1 MSSIRAA
8 VITSLVAAT
17 ELAAGTPSPHR
28 SGASKAPASPV
39 NYPSGVV
46 VESCNATVPF
56 VDSAWWQGWGGN
68 VLNNHWAAPNA
79 HVDSAA
85 AKSLAQHCKLDYMGG
100 VSATPTVE
108 GDIVYYLAW
117 NGMVYAV
124 NYKSCQTV
132 WKADA
137 TGIARD
143 FKPLSKM
150 QEKILYLASRT
161 SAIIEGDVVFFGT
174 QPWALALAFDK
185 HTGAL
190 LDRVQLNP
198 HPFAV
203 ITLSPTAYQGYQFWG
218 TSSREEAAAR
228 KFPEYD
234 CCSFVGNMVATTFNH
249 STNKFSLSW
258 NVSTLP
264 LEESGPNG
272 WAGGAVWGSQPS
284 IDVQRSQV
292 FYGTGNVYR
301 LPPAFEQC
309 RLETAN
315 ISVYEKGL
323 TVSAPCLGKGVFQE
337 SVLALDIETGYINWY
352 NQITPIDAWTAACG
366 LGGSIQGPN
375 KTEIPGS
382 HNCPYKPGPDAD
394 FGMAPTFVSGSPHT
408 PYGKD
413 LLVIGQKDGNM
424 YGIDAQAGRILW
436 ATKCAPDGNLGGIS
450 FGIAVDDTRAYF
462 VGINS
467 DLKNYTLVNGD
478 TINVSAYGAVD
489 ITDGSILWQ
498 TASPSRSFSF
508 MVPTVVNDVAFMGYT
523 QNGTDGYDSSAGALV
538 PVDAATGKILE
549 VYDLDAP
556 FHGGI
561 AVQGQYVMF
570 GAGYHQ
576 YKGTGSLYVYKS
588 PEASNWLP

>member
-1 MSSIRAA
+1 MSPIQAV
-8 VITSLVAAT
+8 VITCLLTAAH
-17 ELAAGTPSPHR
+17 LATGTPTPHQ
-28 SGASKAPASPV
+28 SGAGKDLAPPIRIV
-39 NYPSGVV
+39 E
-46 VESCNATVPF
+46 ESCNATVPSI
-56 VDSAWWQGWGGN
+56 DSTWWQGWGGN

-85 AKSLAQHCKLDYMGG
+85 AKSLAQHCKLDYTGG

-108 GDIVYYLAW
+108 GDIVYFPAW

-124 NYKSCQTV
+124 NYQSCQTE
-132 WKADA
+132 WKANA

-143 FKPLSKM
+143 FKPLSKL

-264 LEESGPNG
+264 LEDSGPNG

-337 SVLALDIETGYINWY
+337 SVLALDIKTGYINW
-352 NQITPIDAWTAACG
+352 
-366 LGGSIQGPN
+366 
-375 KTEIPGS
+375 
-382 HNCPYKPGPDAD
+382 YKPGPDAD
-394 FGMAPTFVSGSPHT
+394 FGMAPTFVPGSSHT

-413 LLVIGQKDGNM
+413 LLFIGQKDGNM

-467 DLKNYTLVNGD
+467 DLKNYTLINGD
-478 TINVSAYGAVD
+478 TINVSAYGAVN
-489 ITDGSILWQ
+489 ISDGSILWQ

-588 PEASNWLP
+588 QESSSWLL